1 MSQSAP
7 PLYDRAWWG
16 VLTLVFAAF
25 VFNTTEFVPV
35 ALLSTIAESL
45 HVPTTQIGLI
55 MTIYAW
61 TVAVLSL
68 PLTILTRKSERRTL
82 LTWVLVVFIVS
93 HIVTSVAWNFS
104 VLVIGRLGIACAHAI
119 FWSISIPL
127 VVRIAPAGG
136 KSQALSM
143 LATGTAIAMVA
154 GIPFGRVIGEMLG
167 WRFTFLV
174 VGASAAVTLGLIRFT
189 LPVLQSQQS
198 GSISH
203 LPALLKRPT
212 LTLLYLVTIAVVS
225 AHFMS
230 YTYIEPFIHD
240 VNHASESR
248 ITYILLLFGIAGI
261 PAALYFNHAF
271 AQRPVQFLLRS
282 VIAVAACLLVL
293 FPCTLNIVPLSLHTL
308 AWGGA
313 IVLFGLA
320 MQAWVLKL
328 APEATDLAMAL
339 YSGLY
344 NVGIGTGALLGN
356 HVAGEFG
363 LPWLGTFGGL
373 LGGVGIG
380 LCWLAMRL
388 YREVPSET
396 ANA

>member
-174 VGASAAVTLGLIRFT
+174 VGASAAVTL
-189 LPVLQSQQS
+189 
-198 GSISH
+198 
-203 LPALLKRPT
+203 
-212 LTLLYLVTIAVVS
+212 
-225 AHFMS
+225 
-230 YTYIEPFIHD
+230 
-240 VNHASESR
+240 
-248 ITYILLLFGIAGI
+248 
-261 PAALYFNHAF
+261 
-271 AQRPVQFLLRS
+271 
-282 VIAVAACLLVL
+282 
-293 FPCTLNIVPLSLHTL
+293 
-308 AWGGA
+308 
-313 IVLFGLA
+313 
-320 MQAWVLKL
+320 
-328 APEATDLAMAL
+328 
-339 YSGLY
+339 
-344 NVGIGTGALLGN
+344 
-356 HVAGEFG
+356 
-363 LPWLGTFGGL
+363 
-373 LGGVGIG
+373 
-380 LCWLAMRL
+380 
-388 YREVPSET
+388 
-396 ANA
+396 